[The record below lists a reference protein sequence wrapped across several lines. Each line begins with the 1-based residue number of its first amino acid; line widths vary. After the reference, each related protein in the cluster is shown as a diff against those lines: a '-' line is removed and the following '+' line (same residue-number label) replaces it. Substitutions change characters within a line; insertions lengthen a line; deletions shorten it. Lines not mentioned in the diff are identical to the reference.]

1 MTNSI
6 QVACDKHNLQQLR
19 RFVADRL
26 GDYSI
31 EPTEVDMLVL
41 AMDEVCTNIMVH
53 SHQCNPNDQ
62 LELSIRLEAG
72 NRIIFEVQDYAPDCY
87 FDPANYKV
95 PDINQIISEK
105 RNGGMGLILIK
116 KIMDEMKT
124 ERRGIYNV
132 YQFWKTLK

>member
-26 GDYSI
+26 GDYAIS
-31 EPTEVDMLVL
+31 PNQVDMLVL

-53 SHQCNPNDQ
+53 SHQCNPNDL
-62 LELSIRLEAG
+62 LELSIWLESENRL
-72 NRIIFEVQDYAPDCY
+72 IFEVQDYAPNCN
-87 FDPANYKV
+87 FDPANYKT
-95 PDINQIISEK
+95 PDIKQIISEK
-105 RNGGMGLILIK
+105 RNGGMGLILVK

-124 ERRGIYNV
+124 EKRGIYNV
-132 YQFWKTLK
+132 YQFWKNI